1 MVQENAYIIS
11 GGVQGKTRLNT
22 LSDVLYPYTSA
33 LLKSC
38 GLREGHTML
47 DLGCGGG
54 NVAMLAASIVD
65 DSGGVTAVDFDQH
78 IVHLA
83 RLDAQQNDIDNV
95 VFQTASAYEINFS
108 NEFDM
113 AYARFLLSH
122 LQEPANALARMVQ
135 GVKPGGKVVV
145 EDVQFSGHFSFPAC
159 TAFDTYVRY
168 YGEAARNNRQ
178 NAEIG
183 TELVGLFRDAGLRH
197 VGFDVIQPSFSSGGG
212 KWMGW
217 LTLDRIKDTLITQG
231 ISSPED
237 ISGLLNEIEAFTN
250 DESTIMSLP
259 RIFRVWGTK
268 R

>member
-1 MVQENAYIIS
+1 MVYENAYIIS
-11 GGVQGKTRLNT
+11 GGVKGKTRLNT
-22 LSDVLYPYTSA
+22 LSDVLYPYTRA

-38 GLREGHTML
+38 GLREGHTLL

-65 DSGGVTAVDFDQH
+65 DSGGVTAVDFDQD

-83 RLDAQQNDIDNV
+83 RLDAQRNDIDNI
-95 VFQTASAYEINFS
+95 VFRTASAYEINFS

-122 LQEPANALARMVQ
+122 LQEPAVGLERMIQ

-145 EDVQFSGHFSFPAC
+145 EDVQFSGHFSVPSC
-159 TAFDTYVRY
+159 SAFDTYVRY
-168 YGEAARNNRQ
+168 YSEAARNNGQ

-183 TELVGLFRDAGLRH
+183 PELVTMFRNAGLRH
-197 VGFDVIQPSFSSGGG
+197 VGFDVIQPCFNSGSG

-217 LTLDRIKDTLITQG
+217 LTLDRIKDTLIDQG
-231 ISSPED
+231 ISSPD
-237 ISGLLNEIEAFTN
+237 DVNSLLTEIEAFTN

-259 RIFRVWGTK
+259 RIFRVWGMK
-268 R
+268 